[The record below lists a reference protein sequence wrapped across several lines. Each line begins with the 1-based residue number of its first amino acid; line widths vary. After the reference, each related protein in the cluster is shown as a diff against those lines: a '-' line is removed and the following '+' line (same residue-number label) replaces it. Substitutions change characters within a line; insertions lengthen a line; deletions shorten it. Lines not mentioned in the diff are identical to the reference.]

1 MNGGEDEKVDDGLPP
16 RTVSLTED
24 DMEAAAGAAGG
35 EVLRET
41 FRVDVVH
48 LMGNMPLLGREDP
61 AWKRW
66 GWPGWGKPQD
76 KKWMDEDFL
85 TLEGRDGKPI
95 SFGLVITQM
104 VQDNYNSHHLVRA
117 DSDIEVFF
125 YLSSRKEKN
134 STVRG
139 GLWLSETEAAHQP
152 FSPYPFRTT
161 GERIAYISVR
171 ESTIHYNVNTP
182 EGSLMSFSDES
193 LYGRVEV
200 TYNNEKIKEIN
211 SKGEREETRG
221 LQVRDLVD
229 AFHDFHLTSDGSKI
243 SCHRVVLATRSRV
256 FRSMFVAGKQKW
268 LASEAQVEG
277 LSKDALKIF
286 VDCLYDREQWSSN
299 ICQEKAIQLLP
310 AAHRYGLVDL
320 KQRCG
325 VVLRT
330 TLTTKTALELWKMA
344 SLYSCSKLKEEALQC
359 LADEG
364 KEEEW
369 EKNSLRKKLAL

>member
-1 MNGGEDEKVDDGLPP
+1 M
-16 RTVSLTED
+16 
-24 DMEAAAGAAGG
+24 
-35 EVLRET
+35 
-41 FRVDVVH
+41 
-48 LMGNMPLLGREDP
+48 
-61 AWKRW
+61 
-66 GWPGWGKPQD
+66 
-76 KKWMDEDFL
+76 
-85 TLEGRDGKPI
+85 
-95 SFGLVITQM
+95 
-104 VQDNYNSHHLVRA
+104 
-117 DSDIEVFF
+117 
-125 YLSSRKEKN
+125 
-134 STVRG
+134 
-139 GLWLSETEAAHQP
+139 
-152 FSPYPFRTT
+152 
-161 GERIAYISVR
+161 
-171 ESTIHYNVNTP
+171 STIHYNVNTP
-182 EGSLMSFSDES
+182 DGGFMSGVRKS

-200 TYNNEKIKEIN
+200 TCNNEKIKEIN

-277 LSKDALKIF
+277 LSRDALKIF

-310 AAHRYGLVDL
+310 AAHKYGLVDL

-325 VVLRT
+325 VVLRR

-344 SLYSCSKLKEEALQC
+344 SSYSCSKLKEEALQC

-369 EKNSLRKKLAL
+369 AKKLSPKETGTLAKDLALLYRRSKAAKK